1 MFLQFWDTQPTN
13 FALNNHK
20 KKSFSKKVIFL
31 QINRSVKP
39 KTVEFYMK
47 KYILGIFAIA
57 VISACTSQQDK
68 AMKSADKNF
77 ILKAANENFAKKKWK
92 NALALYDRLP
102 NLVAGTDDAPNV
114 VFNSAYANYYDKNYK
129 LAGHQFKN
137 FAVSFPQDNRKE
149 EASYMSALCY
159 YNGSMDY
166 NLDQSS
172 TELAINELQDFL
184 TNYPNSERSKNINTL
199 IDELSYKLEFKAY
212 ENAKQYFKM
221 ADYKSTSAA
230 FENVLEDFPSTK
242 LRPKIYDYMMKSRYL
257 LAQNSVYDLKDE
269 RIESALSFT
278 KQVEKELPNT
288 EYSKTAVDLREKLE
302 KEKKDFVVVKKQ
314 TEERIAVLTARQ
326 KKVAD
331 KLAEQS
337 KTEQQIKDQVS
348 NEKQAMQIQRDSAAL
363 QTPPPAATF
372 RIQR

>member
-1 MFLQFWDTQPTN
+1 
-13 FALNNHK
+13 
-20 KKSFSKKVIFL
+20 
-31 QINRSVKP
+31 
-39 KTVEFYMK
+39 MK

-57 VISACTSQQDK
+57 VVSACTSQQDR

-137 FAVSFPQDNRKE
+137 FAVSFPQDSRKE
-149 EASYMSALCY
+149 EAAYMSALCY

-184 TNYPNSERSKNINTL
+184 NNYPDSERSKNISTL

-212 ENAKQYFKM
+212 ENAKQYYKM
-221 ADYKSTSAA
+221 ADYKSATTA

-242 LRPKIYDYMMKSRYL
+242 LRPKMYDYMMKSRYL
-257 LAQNSVYDLKDE
+257 LAQNSVYDLKEE
-269 RIESALSFT
+269 RIESALAFT
-278 KQVEKELPNT
+278 RQVEKELPNT
-288 EYSKTAVDLREKLE
+288 EYSKTAIDLREKLE
-302 KEKKDFVVVKKQ
+302 KEKKEFAVLKKQ

-326 KKVAD
+326 KKA
-331 KLAEQS
+331 AEKIAEAS
-337 KTEQQIKDQVS
+337 KNEQQIKDQVS
-348 NEKQAMQIQRDSAAL
+348 NEKQAMQMQRDSATL

-372 RIQR
+372 KIQR